1 MKAEHAKARADRK
14 AKLQEEINQLDTKT
28 QGRLQKAKER
38 RDCRGAP
45 GQSSGAQGKSSGR

>member
-28 QGRLQKAKER
+28 QG
-38 RDCRGAP
+38 
-45 GQSSGAQGKSSGR
+45 